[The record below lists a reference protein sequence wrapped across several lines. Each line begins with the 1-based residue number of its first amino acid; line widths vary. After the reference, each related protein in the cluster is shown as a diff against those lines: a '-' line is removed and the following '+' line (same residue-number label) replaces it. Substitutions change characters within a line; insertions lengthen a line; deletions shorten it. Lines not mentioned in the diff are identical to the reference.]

1 MSQQY
6 TIAKDADLPGG
17 KVDEPTNKNDVE
29 RVEMLDT
36 LASRIEKLFQ
46 DRVITRRSKEL
57 EWIKARR
64 LYDSPLGN
72 VDGEMETPFEE
83 HKKNRRRP
91 VPNIVRTK
99 CDAAIANSVSM
110 QFAGGE
116 KNWDMFPAPNEVLPE
131 NIIACRLME
140 KEIETQL
147 AVAKYAMHSRRA
159 MEDRVI
165 LGTGVMKGPV
175 NTGKMMV
182 RYEKVGDVWVPKV
195 TEKKSPAIEYTS
207 LWRWYPDMTVSNIE
221 ESNDAIEIH
230 PLTALELSQY
240 LDHPGFDREPI
251 KQILRGNKSKGLD
264 PIKAEI
270 YNANYSKIL
279 SADWERNPYMY
290 QKRYMVLEY
299 NGPVTYDELQKLGI
313 EPTYESPT
321 MEYYGEVWVCCGKV
335 IRMELEN
342 IEGYFET
349 PYSVSTWKRDS
360 TSVFGFGHPLL
371 LADAQQVVTQ
381 SYHMIL
387 DNATISSGPQVAM
400 YRKYMQP
407 IDGEWKLAPGKFWLL
422 NDPTVNVDNAIKFF
436 YPPNVI
442 GQLMPVLQLARQF
455 ADEESATP
463 QMAAGLQSPENVQTA
478 TGGLMMHHAAT
489 TILDFL
495 AEDWDDQVTEKIIR
509 RMYAWNMQY
518 NDKEEVKGDFIIDV
532 KSSSEYKNKQMYIR
546 DLERLQME
554 SAQNPQVA
562 AVVNPTELTRARLH
576 LMHLPTNKIIRT
588 EAEIQA
594 ALQQEQQKPDPKMLE
609 LQLKQAELE
618 IEKQK
623 LALATQKMQFEMSL
637 NQQRAQWEHEEKM
650 GANQARLIESQAS
663 VIKVRSESEIEML
676 KIAQRNEQFQQRIL
690 NDKDLAVLSNQAKAF
705 IKEMELTTK
714 RQENGLYQQ
723 ELEIKRTQGSGI

>member
-1 MSQQY
+1 MSQPN
-6 TIAKDADLPGG
+6 TIAKNADLAGG
-17 KVDEPTNKNDVE
+17 EVKEPTGKQELE

-36 LASRIEKLFQ
+36 LAKRIEKLFES
-46 DRVITRRSKEL
+46 RVVARRSKEL

-64 LYDSPLGN
+64 LYDSPLSSSE
-72 VDGEMETPFEE
+72 GESESPFED
-83 HKKNRRRP
+83 NPTRRRRP
-91 VPNIVRTK
+91 IPNIVRTK

-116 KNWDMFPAPNEVLPE
+116 KNWDMFPAPNETDPTKMV
-131 NIIACRLME
+131 ACRLME

-147 AVAKYAMHSRRA
+147 AQTKYAMHSRRA
-159 MEDRVI
+159 IEDRVN
-165 LGTGVMKGPV
+165 LGTGVVKGPV
-175 NTGKMMV
+175 NTGRMV
-182 RYEKVGDVWVPKV
+182 VAYEKVGDVWIPKV
-195 TEKKSPAIEYTS
+195 TEKKTPSIEYTS
-207 LWRWYPDMTVSNIE
+207 LWRWYPDMSTANIE
-221 ESNDAIEIH
+221 ESQDAIEIH
-230 PLTALELSQY
+230 PMTAIELSQY
-240 LDHPGFDREPI
+240 MQHPGFDRDAI
-251 KQILRGNKSKGLD
+251 KQILRGDVSKALD
-264 PIKAEI
+264 PVKPDV

-279 SADWERNPYMY
+279 SEDWARNPYMY
-290 QKRYMVLEY
+290 SKRFMVLEY
-299 NGPVTYDELQKLGI
+299 NGPVTYDELCKLGI

-349 PYSVSTWKRDS
+349 PYSVSIWKRDPS
-360 TSVFGFGHPLL
+360 SIFGYGHPLL

-400 YRKYMQP
+400 YKKYMQP
-407 IDGEWKLAPGKFWLL
+407 IDGNWTLAPNKFWLL
-422 NDPTVNVDNAIKFF
+422 NDPTVSIDNAIKFF

-442 GQLMPVLQLARQF
+442 GNIMPVLQLARQF

-463 QMAAGLQSPENVQTA
+463 QMAAGLQSPQAANTA
-478 TGGLMMHHAAT
+478 TGGLMMQHAST

-518 NDKEEVKGDFIIDV
+518 NDKEEIKGDFIIDV

-562 AVVNPTELTRARLH
+562 AVINPAELTRARLH
-576 LMHLPTNKIIRT
+576 LMHLPSNRIIRT
-588 EAEIQA
+588 EEEIAAE
-594 ALQQEQQKPDPKMLE
+594 QQNQQQKPDPKMLE
-609 LQLKQAELE
+609 LQLKAKELE
-618 IEKQK
+618 LEERKLNISQQK
-623 LALATQKMQFEMSL
+623 LQFDATLA
-637 NQQRAQWEHEEKM
+637 QQRAQWEHEEKM
-650 GANQARLIESQAS
+650 GANQARLVESQAS
-663 VIKVRSESEIEML
+663 VLKVRSESEIEML

-690 NDKDLAVLSNQAKAF
+690 NDKDLALLGNQAKAF
-705 IKEMELTTK
+705 IEQMRLTTEQQK
-714 RQENGLYQQ
+714 TAAYRDEIDLKYQTG
-723 ELEIKRTQGSGI
+723 EGV